1 MKTANILKLSP
12 YVLKRFEENLDGGKL
27 FLYNVNSNDYWIGNA
42 SSFYLIRLIDG
53 IKSLEDIYNEL
64 LPLFND
70 YKLEE
75 IKQSFDNLLDGLV
88 NRKFLE
94 VVQNDK

>member
-1 MKTANILKLSP
+1 MKTTSILKLSP

-27 FLYNVNSNDYWIGNA
+27 FLYNVNDNDYWMGNA
-42 SSFYLIRLIDG
+42 SSFYVIRLING
-53 IKSLEDIYNEL
+53 VRSLEDIYNEL
-64 LPLFND
+64 LPLFKD

-75 IKQSFDNLLDGLV
+75 IEQSFDNLLEGLV

-94 VVQNDK
+94 VV

>member
-1 MKTANILKLSP
+1 MKTTSILKLSP

-27 FLYNVNSNDYWIGNA
+27 FLYNVNDNDYWMGNT
-42 SSFYLIRLIDG
+42 SSFYIIRLIDG
-53 IKSLEDIYNEL
+53 IRTLEDIYNEL
-64 LPLFND
+64 LPLFKD

-75 IKQSFDNLLDGLV
+75 IEQSFDNLLEGLI

-94 VVQNDK
+94 VV